1 MGGDTLSKQE
11 RSKTMS
17 AVLARPRQSAPLRLH
32 LNHFLKFVTKIGSRV
47 NAHKELLV
55 ETLHYL
61 LSLAKNPTY
70 KKRIL
75 AALDKVRNTVEER
88 QPCKNDTDILLFYT
102 EFAIMSECMY
112 HCEKLKGRAPKI
124 LTKKQWNNLQ
134 KFMSLKYYSKVD
146 NTMQG
151 LWMSV
156 TNKNKEGEWR
166 DF

>member
-1 MGGDTLSKQE
+1 MA
-11 RSKTMS
+11 

-75 AALDKVRNTVEER
+75 AALDEVRNTVEER
-88 QPCKNDTDILLFYT
+88 QPCENVVGTLT
-102 EFAIMSECMY
+102 EFSMY
-112 HCEKLKGRAPKI
+112 YRELLDKIVSTDNEDWIIPLKGSEP
-124 LTKKQWNNLQ
+124 
-134 KFMSLKYYSKVD
+134 SS
-146 NTMQG
+146 G
-151 LWMSV
+151 LIRMTRS
-156 TNKNKEGEWR
+156 WR
-166 DF
+166 DAEEQLGFTVLWTLHPE